1 MTRLNDTQALSRTPI
16 ASRARLRH
24 ALASRL
30 YTGLYAGLFAV
41 VSGSVMVLASTA
53 PVPAQAQASGAAVKV
68 GFVRTER
75 ILRESN
81 AAKAAQQKIE
91 RDFSK
96 RDKELADVQNRLKTL
111 TDRYDKDAAVMSETE
126 RTRRQ
131 REIAD
136 LDKDFQRRQRE
147 FREDLN
153 QRRNEDLA
161 VVLERANSAIKQ
173 IAEDEKFDLILQEA
187 VYVSPRIDI
196 TDRVVKALNSAP

>member
-1 MTRLNDTQALSRTPI
+1 MTRSKPDTPVSHLPAALAQR
-16 ASRARLRH
+16 ASRRTSKRL
-24 ALASRL
+24 L
-30 YTGLYAGLFAV
+30 AGL
-41 VSGSVMVLASTA
+41 LAGLTGGLLWLA
-53 PVPAQAQASGAAVKV
+53 TPQPVHAQAQAGAAAPRI

-91 RDFSK
+91 RDFSR
-96 RDKELADVQNRLKTL
+96 RDKELGDVQNRLKSL
-111 TDRYDKDAAVMSETE
+111 SERYDKDAAVMSEAD

-173 IAEDEKFDLILQEA
+173 IAEAEKFDLILQEA
-187 VYVSPRIDI
+187 VYVGPRIDI

>member
-1 MTRLNDTQALSRTPI
+1 MTPTTPTLNRLTPRTTTRLF
-16 ASRARLRH
+16 
-24 ALASRL
+24 
-30 YTGLYAGLFAV
+30 TGLLAV
-41 VSGSVMVLASTA
+41 VAGSLMMLAA
-53 PVPAQAQASGAAVKV
+53 PQPALAQAQAQGGTAKI

-91 RDFSK
+91 KDFSK
-96 RDKELADVQNRLKTL
+96 RDKELADMQTRLKTMS
-111 TDRYDKDAAVMSETE
+111 DRYDKDAAVMSEAE

-136 LDKDFQRRQRE
+136 MDKDFQRRQRE

-161 VVLERANSAIKQ
+161 AILERANGVINK
-173 IAEDEKFDLILQEA
+173 IGEDEKFDLILQEA
-187 VYVSPRIDI
+187 VYVGPRIDI
-196 TDRVVKALNSAP
+196 TDRVVKAINSAP

>member
-1 MTRLNDTQALSRTPI
+1 MRRTPTSS
-16 ASRARLRH
+16 ASL
-24 ALASRL
+24 LAVL
-30 YTGLYAGLFAV
+30 TLVFVAGLLV
-41 VSGSVMVLASTA
+41 VATPL
-53 PVPAQAQASGAAVKV
+53 PALGQQAQQNPRI

-91 RDFSK
+91 RDFAK
-96 RDKELADVQNRLKTL
+96 RDKELADIQNRLKSL
-111 TDRYDKDAAVMSETE
+111 TDRFEKDAPVMSETD
-126 RTRRQ
+126 RGRRQ
-131 REIAD
+131 REIAE

-173 IAEDEKFDLILQEA
+173 IAEQENFDLILQEA
-187 VYVSPRIDI
+187 VYVGPRVDI

>member
-1 MTRLNDTQALSRTPI
+1 MFPRLDPAIYPIKDDQAFI
-16 ASRARLRH
+16 AELLKAERVL
-24 ALASRL
+24 LV
-30 YTGLYAGLFAV
+30 GLGA
-41 VSGSVMVLASTA
+41 A
-53 PVPAQAQASGAAVKV
+53 PSAQAQATGAGPKI

-96 RDKELADVQNRLKTL
+96 RDKELGDVQNRLKSL
-111 TDRYDKDAAVMSETE
+111 SDRYDKEAAVMSETE
-126 RTRRQ
+126 RGRRQ

-161 VVLERANSAIKQ
+161 VVLERANNAIKQ
-173 IAEDEKFDLILQEA
+173 IAEEEKYDLILQEA

>member
-1 MTRLNDTQALSRTPI
+1 MTRSKSLLS
-16 ASRARLRH
+16 ASL
-24 ALASRL
+24 LASI
-30 YTGLYAGLFAV
+30 TGGLLL
-41 VSGSVMVLASTA
+41 VSTPQ
-53 PVPAQAQASGAAVKV
+53 PVQAQAQAGNPGPRV

-96 RDKELADVQNRLKTL
+96 RDKELGDVQNRLKSL
-111 TDRYDKDAAVMSETE
+111 TDRYDKDAAVMSEPD
-126 RTRRQ
+126 RARRQ

-196 TDRVVKALNSAP
+196 TDRVVKVLNSAP

>member
-1 MTRLNDTQALSRTPI
+1 MTRSKPN
-16 ASRARLRH
+16 RLF
-24 ALASRL
+24 
-30 YTGLYAGLFAV
+30 TGLLAAATGGLLL
-41 VSGSVMVLASTA
+41 LATPQ
-53 PVPAQAQASGAAVKV
+53 PVQAQAQAGSATPRV

-81 AAKAAQQKIE
+81 AAKAAQAKIE

-96 RDKELADVQNRLKTL
+96 RDKELGDVQNRLKSL
-111 TDRYDKDAAVMSETE
+111 TERYDKDAAVMSEAD
-126 RTRRQ
+126 RSRRQ

-161 VVLERANSAIKQ
+161 VVLERANNAIKQ

>member
-1 MTRLNDTQALSRTPI
+1 MTRLNSSQFPLRVAAARP
-16 ASRARLRH
+16 ASTLGARLGAGLL
-24 ALASRL
+24 ALAAG
-30 YTGLYAGLFAV
+30 GLLLLGV
-41 VSGSVMVLASTA
+41 PQ
-53 PVPAQAQASGAAVKV
+53 PVQAQSQASSPAARI

-96 RDKELADVQNRLKTL
+96 RDKELGDMQNRLKSL
-111 TDRYDKDAAVMSETE
+111 SDRYDKDAAVMSEAE

-136 LDKDFQRRQRE
+136 MDKDFQRRQRE

-161 VVLERANSAIKQ
+161 IVLERANNAIKQ
-173 IAEDEKFDLILQEA
+173 IAEEEKFDLILQEA
-187 VYVSPRIDI
+187 VYVGPRIDI